1 MVVTLEKLKSRLA
14 SLTNKHRELDNNIEK
29 MYNEGYSDNEIH
41 GLKKQ
46 KLQLRDEITSLQQ
59 QLESD
64 NG

>member
-1 MVVTLEKLKSRLA
+1 MVTFEKLKNRLA

-41 GLKKQ
+41 SLKKQ
-46 KLQLRDEITSLQQ
+46 KLQLKDEITSLQQ